1 MIYTRIQTKAFQT
14 LILICLLVSVSAIV
28 CAQRSPQP
36 ETRTPRALGNGRGAL
51 WLDLPQP
58 IDTGAK
64 YLFYLHG
71 RIIEEEGVNAVSQ
84 VFGAYEY
91 EQILQT
97 FVDKGFVVISEPRPK
112 GTDVQQYATKV
123 VGQINTLVQAGVPP
137 QKITVVGASKGG
149 SIAVAISSQ
158 LRNRNINF
166 ALVAACGNSD
176 MYGNVLSVWDYLDD
190 TGAAMCGKY
199 FAGAKGLNR
208 HKEVELR
215 IGLGHGILYRPLS
228 EWVDLVVEWTNQP
241 AH

>member
-1 MIYTRIQTKAFQT
+1 MTHTRTNIFQS
-14 LILICLLVSVSAIV
+14 LIFICMLISAPTIV
-28 CAQRSPQP
+28 CAQHSPQA
-36 ETRTPRALGNGRGAL
+36 ETRTARSLGNGRGAL
-51 WLDLPQP
+51 WRDTPQP
-58 IDTGAK
+58 IDTSAK

-71 RIIEEEGVNAVSQ
+71 RIIEEEGINAVSQ

-112 GTDVQQYATKV
+112 GTDVQQYAAKV
-123 VGQINTLVQAGVPP
+123 VGQINTLVQAGVPA

-149 SIAVAISSQ
+149 SIAVATSSQ
-158 LRNRNINF
+158 LKNRNINF

-199 FAGAKGLNR
+199 FAQAKGLNR

-215 IGLGHGILYRPLS
+215 VGLGHGILYRPLK
-228 EWVDLVVEWTNQP
+228 EWVDLVIEWANQP
-241 AH
+241 